1 MTTFVH
7 DMALGVVAVLNVVVT
22 LIICVGAALALVK
35 LFASATKPARFA
47 TAMVDARLALARWL
61 ALALEFAVAGD
72 IVLMAI
78 TPTWSELGMLA
89 ALIVL
94 RMALNYSLERELA
107 ASRSREQ

>member
-1 MTTFVH
+1 
-7 DMALGVVAVLNVVVT
+7 MAKLLHEIAIGVVAVLNVVVT
-22 LIICVGAALALVK
+22 VIICAGAGLALLKLFGAATQPAL
-35 LFASATKPARFA
+35 FTSAL
-47 TAMVDARLALARWL
+47 VDARLTLARWL

-72 IVLMAI
+72 IVLMVI

-107 ASRSREQ
+107 ASR